1 MFRDRRDAALRLAG
15 RLQKYK
21 GRKPLVLGIPR
32 GGVLVGSVLAG
43 ELKGEL
49 DIVLTRKLRAP
60 GNPELAMGSVDENG
74 LVYLNE
80 SVVSIL
86 RISDET
92 IEEERERQL
101 AVIRARA
108 ESYRRIHPRI
118 PMEGRIVII
127 TDDGIATGA
136 TMKAAIEMARRAGPE
151 KLVVALP
158 VGPPEQVAALEP
170 DVDEMVCLSTP
181 ADFMAVG
188 QFYEAFDQVEDED
201 VERILTDYARSRT

>member
-1 MFRDRRDAALRLAG
+1 
-15 RLQKYK
+15 
-21 GRKPLVLGIPR
+21 
-32 GGVLVGSVLAG
+32 VLAR

-49 DIVLTRKLRAP
+49 DIVLTRKLREP
-60 GNPELAMGSVDENG
+60 GNSELAMGSVDEKG
-74 LVYLNE
+74 HVYLNE
-80 SVVSIL
+80 SVVNIL

-92 IEEERERQL
+92 IEEEKGRQL

-118 PMEGRIVII
+118 PPEGRIAII

-136 TMKAAIEMARRAGPE
+136 TMRAAIQMARRAGP
-151 KLVVALP
+151 KRLVVALP

-170 DVDEMVCLSTP
+170 DVDEMECLSTP

-188 QFYEAFDQVEDED
+188 QFYESFDQVEDED
-201 VERILTDYARSRT
+201 VEKILLDYARSRA